1 MGNPA
6 AAPTGGM
13 PFIPVPGAAIGGIPE
28 AAPKGGIPFMPAAA
42 AGGMPM
48 LPGKAAGPMAPGLL
62 ITTEGQ
68 FCLFNNR
75 LAKVLESVP
84 IISVLR
90 GPCVIPVGITVLL
103 GTGLL
108 VIGVVGMLVMGT
120 GAVVPNN
127 GSVGGPTLDTGKVDP
142 GTLDT
147 GKVGVE
153 GTVATVSGG
162 VGPTV
167 SGGKVD
173 TVSGGMVFK
182 TTVGGVAVSNDSW
195 TVVLNHRPPKMAKNN
210 NTMGKRRY
218 RVFIHFLG
226 NMAFFMVTFFLCY
239 VDILCGYFGGVVG
252 GR

>member
-1 MGNPA
+1 
-6 AAPTGGM
+6 M
-13 PFIPVPGAAIGGIPE
+13 PI
-28 AAPKGGIPFMPAAA
+28 
-42 AGGMPM
+42 
-48 LPGKAAGPMAPGLL
+48 PGKGAGPMAPGLL

-90 GPCVIPVGITVLL
+90 GPCVIPGGMTVLL
-103 GTGLL
+103 GIGLL
-108 VIGVVGMLVMGT
+108 IIGIVGMLVMGT

-127 GSVGGPTLDTGKVDP
+127 ASVGGPTLDIGKV
-142 GTLDT
+142 
-147 GKVGVE
+147 V
-153 GTVATVSGG
+153 TVSGG
-162 VGPTV
+162 VGPTLDI
-167 SGGKVD
+167 GKVETGVGPTLDIGKVETGVGPTLDIGMVD

>member
-1 MGNPA
+1 M
-6 AAPTGGM
+6 
-13 PFIPVPGAAIGGIPE
+13 PE
-28 AAPKGGIPFMPAAA
+28 AAPKGGMPF
-42 AGGMPM
+42 MPM
-48 LPGKAAGPMAPGLL
+48 LPGKAAGPIPMAPGLL

-75 LAKVLESVP
+75 LAKVLDKVP

-90 GPCVIPVGITVLL
+90 GPWVIPGVMTVLL

-108 VIGVVGMLVMGT
+108 VTGVVGMLVMGT

-127 GSVGGPTLDTGKVDP
+127 ASVGGPTLDIGKVE
-142 GTLDT
+142 T
-147 GKVGVE
+147 
-153 GTVATVSGG
+153 G
-162 VGPTV
+162 VGPTLDIGNV
-167 SGGKVD
+167 ETGMGPTLDIGKVE
-173 TVSGGMVFK
+173 TGMVFK

-239 VDILCGYFGGVVG
+239 VDILCGYFGEVVG